1 MWRFMC
7 YRTTEPGTATSKAAD
22 QVLDTCVANGDR
34 DEMTGA
40 VLARG
45 GDAEPLYSV
54 WESVL
59 SWARGEPAAD
69 QSISMSQITALGEEL
84 RSKGVENEP
93 TRISAAYKLGMLCS
107 RSSTSTDYSAQLAA
121 VATATLAEAMAHSW
135 EGVRRAATHGLIASG
150 GHCSAGEQALLKL
163 CVSAHP

>member
-7 YRTTEPGTATSKAAD
+7 YRTTEPGASKATG
-22 QVLDTCVANGDR
+22 QVLRTWVTNADR

-40 VLARG
+40 VLAPG
-45 GDAEPLYSV
+45 GEAEPLHSV
-54 WESVL
+54 WESIL

-69 QSISMSQITALGEEL
+69 QSISMRQITALGGEL

-93 TRISAAYKLGMLCS
+93 TRINAAYKLGMLCS
-107 RSSTSTDYSAQLAA
+107 RSSTSADYSAQLAA
-121 VATATLAEAMAHSW
+121 AAVATLAEAMAHSW

-150 GHCSAGEQALLKL
+150 GHCSAGEQALLNL
-163 CVSAHP
+163 CVSTHP